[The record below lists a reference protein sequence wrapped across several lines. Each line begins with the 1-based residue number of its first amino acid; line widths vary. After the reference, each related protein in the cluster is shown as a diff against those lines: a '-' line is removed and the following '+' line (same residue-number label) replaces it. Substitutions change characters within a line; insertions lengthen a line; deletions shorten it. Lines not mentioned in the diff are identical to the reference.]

1 MLIIYGALRLGGI
14 ETFFVRMA
22 RERKKQGLTTKILL
36 LDKPG
41 TSNNELLD
49 EMKCYAEVLY
59 KKDIFKKTSIIPD
72 KFVLLSKLDINKLS
86 SVMDGINHIHIFDGH
101 HALLAN
107 RFNDIIGSKAIIS
120 VGFYHY
126 MKFAWGGNKVKYYE
140 KVHRDFV
147 FNYLPNESLMFFS
160 TGIKDFYA
168 SKFNNDFPSSNTFR
182 MGVVDGN
189 CCLSKDIDVID
200 DGLLKI
206 CSVGRL
212 VAFKSYNLLML
223 DVVDSLLKD
232 GINVQYDIYGDG
244 PLEGKI
250 KEKIQRLN
258 LTGKVK
264 LKGSIDYSSFN
275 SKVASYDLFIGSGT
289 AIIQA
294 SSLGVPSIVGVENM
308 VEAKSYGYFSDINH
322 LEFNL
327 KGLDSPMYH
336 LLDLIKKYVNLDTEG
351 KREVRKAHLESVNPF
366 RNDVCSNNMD
376 AICNVDMP
384 SKRFTYNQFFYEL
397 TRVIDS
403 IHIKIS
409 SRHPRFSWMSG
420 KVEL

>member
-1 MLIIYGALRLGGI
+1 MLIIYSALHLGGI

-49 EMKCYAEVLY
+49 EMECYAEVLY
-59 KKDIFKKTSIIPD
+59 KNDVFKKTSIISD
-72 KFVLLSKLDINKLS
+72 KFILRSKLDTNKLS
-86 SVMDGINHIHIFDGH
+86 SVMTGVNHIHVFDGH

-107 RFNDIIGSKAIIS
+107 RFNNIIGSKATIS

-126 MKFAWGGNKVKYYE
+126 MKYAWGEKKVKYYE
-140 KVHRDFV
+140 RVHRDFV
-147 FNYLPNESLMFFS
+147 FNYLPHEALMFFS

-168 SKFNNDFPSSNTFR
+168 SKFDNDFSSSNTFR
-182 MGVVDGN
+182 MGVVDLNSNLIQEDCIVDGN
-189 CCLSKDIDVID
+189 ILR
-200 DGLLKI
+200 I

-223 DVVDSLLKD
+223 DVVDSLLKS
-232 GINVQYDIYGDG
+232 GVNVKYDIYGDG

-250 KEKIQRLN
+250 KEKIQRLS
-258 LTGKVK
+258 LTGKVN
-264 LKGSIDYSSFN
+264 LKGSIDYSLFN
-275 SKVASYDLFIGSGT
+275 SKVAPYDLFIGSGT

-308 VEAKSYGYFSDINH
+308 VEAKSYGFFSDINH

-336 LLDLIKKYVNLDTEG
+336 LLDLIQQYIRLDVEEKYNI
-351 KREVRKAHLESVNPF
+351 KRAHLESVNPF
-366 RNDVCSNNMD
+366 RNDVCSDNMD
-376 AICNVDMP
+376 AIGDVKMP
-384 SKRFTYNQFFYEL
+384 CQRFIYNQFFYEL
-397 TRVIDS
+397 TRIIDS
-403 IHIKIS
+403 IHMKMS